1 MRSESAGFYW
11 YKEPTA
17 VASGQLMVIQ
27 HAVTCH
33 CDPVDSSHIKW
44 WIQNTQEPQPAT
56 CKADMCLSCEPTS
69 LSPCPVKIHSRTR
82 ETNTINVSKAIINQP
97 YKLMV
102 LYHLLMVN
110 WGWLVYYCFT
120 IGLDPIPKQAFLG
133 EHLVLEGRD
142 WWNQGEPSRFNM
154 LFDSHICWRVL

>member
-1 MRSESAGFYW
+1 
-11 YKEPTA
+11 
-17 VASGQLMVIQ
+17 
-27 HAVTCH
+27 
-33 CDPVDSSHIKW
+33 
-44 WIQNTQEPQPAT
+44 
-56 CKADMCLSCEPTS
+56 MCLSCEPTS

-110 WGWLVYYCFT
+110 WGLLVYYCFT

-154 LFDSHICWRVL
+154 LFDSHICWRVEDGCENLWDPQKKHQQRSGILVIILGSAVSYSIVSEFHILSYSWSLGP